1 MTDMKKIFIYI
12 LFFVVAVSCSD
23 TGLDNGYT
31 IKDDIDTMT
40 AGAVEGEL
48 LVKFVPEMEDI
59 LDSHFATRAG
69 GVATR
74 SGIPSTD
81 EVLSILG
88 AYRLE
93 RVFPVDPRSEERT
106 REAGL
111 HLWYKV
117 CFDKDIDMSEA
128 YSRLSKLGEVS
139 KTQCNRQIYRMNSGS
154 PVFVKSAEESAAQET
169 DSVGF
174 DDPDLK
180 LQWGYINKGNYD
192 FEQDWA
198 KTIAGC
204 DVNCREAWDL
214 CTGDSSIIV
223 GVMDEGVLIDHPDLR
238 ANIWVNEDEKV
249 YGSYEDKDG
258 NGFNGDR
265 HGYNFATDRGYI
277 SATGSN
283 DTGHGT
289 HVAGTIAA
297 VNNNGIGVCGIAGG
311 NAYGDSTKAPNGVK
325 IMPLQIF
332 DDSHASTVALE
343 AKAFKYAADNGAV
356 IMQCSWGYNS
366 AYANAVQGYTP
377 GPRTEKEW
385 EKLYP
390 LEKEAIDYFIKNAGS
405 PNGVIDGGIVIFASG
420 NESAGMSAFPGA
432 YDKCLSVSAV
442 APDFTPASYSNYG
455 VEVDFTAP
463 GGDGDYYGKR
473 GSDYENGSMIYSTMT
488 LEGKACYGYYEG
500 TSMSC
505 PHVSG
510 VVALGLSYAAQKR
523 RHFTADEFIALL
535 NETST
540 DIEKYF
546 VGEKFTYYH
555 HSSPGSFATK
565 TPLSKYKG
573 KMGKLVNAGKLLNAI
588 EGAGRDMKLP
598 NVYVALGEKTT
609 IELSR
614 FFVNGETLDYTGVID
629 NTTVATAVVNGTQ
642 LTVTGVT
649 EGFTMLTITV
659 GGDEH
664 TVSVTVRKNANDNGW
679 M

>member
-1 MTDMKKIFIYI
+1 MKKIFIYM
-12 LFFVVAVSCSD
+12 LLSVVSVSCSD
-23 TGLDNGYT
+23 NSLDNGYV
-31 IKDDIDTMT
+31 KNDYDAMT

-48 LVKFVPEMEDI
+48 LVKFVPEMENI
-59 LDSHFATRAG
+59 LDSHFSTRAI
-69 GVATR
+69 ATR

-81 EVLSILG
+81 EVLEILG

-93 RVFPVDPRSEERT
+93 RVFPVDPDTEERT

-117 CFDKDIDMSEA
+117 SFDKNMDLKVAVE
-128 YSRLSKLGEVS
+128 RLSKLGEVS
-139 KTQCNRQIYRMNSGS
+139 KTQCNRRIYHMGSGR
-154 PVFVKSAEESAAQET
+154 PVFVKSADESVAESSG
-169 DSVGF
+169 DSVF
-174 DDPDLK
+174 NDPELD
-180 LQWGYINKGNYD
+180 LQWGYVNKGNYD

-204 DVNCREAWDL
+204 DVNCREAWEL

-223 GVMDEGVLIDHPDLR
+223 GVMDEGVFIDHPDLA
-238 ANIWVNEDEKV
+238 ANIWVNEDEV

-277 SATGSN
+277 SSTGST
-283 DTGHGT
+283 DSGHGT

-311 NAYGDSTKAPNGVK
+311 DAAKGQKGVR
-325 IMPLQIF
+325 IMSLQIF
-332 DDSHASTVALE
+332 DDSRASTVALE

-366 AYANAVQGYTP
+366 AYANAVQGYAP
-377 GPRTEKEW
+377 GPATEKEW
-385 EKLYP
+385 ETLYP
-390 LEKEAIDYFIKNAGS
+390 LEKEAIDYFIENAGS
-405 PNGVIDGGIVIFASG
+405 PNGVIDGGIVVFAAG
-420 NESAGMSAFPGA
+420 NESAGMPAFPGA
-432 YDKCLSVSAV
+432 YKKCLSVSAI
-442 APDFTPASYSNYG
+442 APDYTPASYTDYG
-455 VEVDFTAP
+455 VDVDFTAP
-463 GGDGDYYGKR
+463 GGDGDYYGKP
-473 GSDYENGSMIYSTMT
+473 GSAYENGSMIYSTLT

-500 TSMSC
+500 TSMAC

-510 VVALGLSYAAQKR
+510 VIALGLSYAAQKR
-523 RHFTADEFIALL
+523 RHFTAEEFIALMGD
-535 NETST
+535 NSD
-540 DIEKYF
+540 DIEEYF
-546 VGEKFTYYH
+546 VDDKFTYYN

-565 TPLSKYKG
+565 TPLAKYKG

-598 NVYVALGEKTT
+598 NVYVAPEEDVE

-614 FFVNGETLDYTGVID
+614 FFVNGESLKYSCDVAD
-629 NTTVATAVVNGTQ
+629 KTVATAVLDGTK
-642 LTVTGVT
+642 LVVSGLK
-649 EGFTMLTITV
+649 EGFTILVVTV
-659 GGDEH
+659 GGVEH
-664 TVSVTVRKNANDNGW
+664 TVNVTVRSGVNNGGW